1 MRGDYTYTVRRTL
14 LIKRQEP
21 LRKYWT
27 DISCFGGKVWISVEC
42 CGLAD
47 DRNNGDSNK
56 AVRRFWL
63 GKYEVSVKNV
73 FPVCHCNLICPV
85 D

>member
-1 MRGDYTYTVRRTL
+1 MHGDYTYTVRRTL

-27 DISCFGGKVWISVEC
+27 DISCFGGKVGICVEC

-47 DRNNGDSNK
+47 DRNNRDCNK
-56 AVRRFWL
+56 AVPRFFR
-63 GKYEVSVKNV
+63 GKYEVSVKNF
-73 FPVCHCNLICPV
+73 FPVCHCNLYPV

>member
-1 MRGDYTYTVRRTL
+1 MRGAYTYTVRRTL

-47 DRNNGDSNK
+47 DRDNTIPIGILTKPFLDFAEGNTK
-56 AVRRFWL
+56 
-63 GKYEVSVKNV
+63 
-73 FPVCHCNLICPV
+73 FP
-85 D
+85 

>member
-27 DISCFGGKVWISVEC
+27 DISCFGGKVWICV
-42 CGLAD
+42 
-47 DRNNGDSNK
+47 N
-56 AVRRFWL
+56 AVALLLNRLTTTGIIGMLTKPFAE
-63 GKYEVSVKNV
+63 GNTK
-73 FPVCHCNLICPV
+73 FP
-85 D
+85 